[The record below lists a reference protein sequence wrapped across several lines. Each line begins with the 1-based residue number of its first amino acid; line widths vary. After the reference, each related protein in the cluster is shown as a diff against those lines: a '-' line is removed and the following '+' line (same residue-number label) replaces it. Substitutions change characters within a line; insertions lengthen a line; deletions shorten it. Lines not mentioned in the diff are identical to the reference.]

1 MTSYG
6 LLLLAA
12 VTGWLPVG
20 GFPIGTGSSLVRL
33 LHAPQYLV
41 LPVLALVLPLA
52 ASLERLQAASV
63 RDALAQPSIRA
74 ARARGLG
81 EDRLLWKHAFRLSLA
96 PLLSVYGVIG
106 AAVLSGSFAVE
117 VVMSWP
123 GLGALMYEALT
134 ARDLYLVAGCAL
146 AVATLLAVSVLRPTW
161 PCGWPIRG
169 GSRSPDA
176 APRIS
181 AWLGLLLTVTGLTL
195 AAPVLAPH
203 DPATQHP
210 GFILAPPMRPRLVD
224 AAGHWRAPF
233 VYPLILTDRL
243 ARSYARDE
251 TRPATIELFRAGRAA
266 SVETALWFPLGTD
279 LLGRD
284 VWSRLLYG
292 ARLSLGVAGL
302 ATAGALMLGILIGGL
317 AGISGGLV
325 DTFLTRTADLVI
337 ALPAI
342 YVVLSLRA
350 ALPLVLSTSVL
361 FWIITAVLWHSPA
374 GRQSPAASAGSSS
387 ASAASSTQKL
397 RGRSVS
403 GCTRLLLRHLLPA
416 AASFIAVQAT
426 VLLPAFI
433 VAEATLSY
441 VGLGFPSITPSWGVM
456 LKEAAEGRLFI
467 ESPWLL
473 TPAIAIAITV
483 LSVNLL
489 SARTI
494 SAFSG
499 LDKSRK

>member
-1 MTSYG
+1 
-6 LLLLAA
+6 
-12 VTGWLPVG
+12 
-20 GFPIGTGSSLVRL
+20 
-33 LHAPQYLV
+33 
-41 LPVLALVLPLA
+41 
-52 ASLERLQAASV
+52 
-63 RDALAQPSIRA
+63 
-74 ARARGLG
+74 
-81 EDRLLWKHAFRLSLA
+81 
-96 PLLSVYGVIG
+96 
-106 AAVLSGSFAVE
+106 
-117 VVMSWP
+117 
-123 GLGALMYEALT
+123 
-134 ARDLYLVAGCAL
+134 
-146 AVATLLAVSVLRPTW
+146 
-161 PCGWPIRG
+161 
-169 GSRSPDA
+169 
-176 APRIS
+176 
-181 AWLGLLLTVTGLTL
+181 
-195 AAPVLAPH
+195 
-203 DPATQHP
+203 
-210 GFILAPPMRPRLVD
+210 MRPRLVD
-224 AAGHWRAPF
+224 AAGHWHTPF

-317 AGISGGLV
+317 AGISGRLV

-361 FWIITAVLWHSPA
+361 FWIITAVLALA
-374 GRQSPAASAGSSS
+374 GWPTVARGVRGIVVGERRLEYAEAARAIGV
-387 ASAASSTQKL
+387 
-397 RGRSVS
+397 GR
-403 GCTRLLLRHLLPA
+403 TRLLLRHLLPA

>member
-1 MTSYG
+1 
-6 LLLLAA
+6 
-12 VTGWLPVG
+12 
-20 GFPIGTGSSLVRL
+20 
-33 LHAPQYLV
+33 
-41 LPVLALVLPLA
+41 
-52 ASLERLQAASV
+52 
-63 RDALAQPSIRA
+63 
-74 ARARGLG
+74 
-81 EDRLLWKHAFRLSLA
+81 
-96 PLLSVYGVIG
+96 
-106 AAVLSGSFAVE
+106 
-117 VVMSWP
+117 
-123 GLGALMYEALT
+123 
-134 ARDLYLVAGCAL
+134 
-146 AVATLLAVSVLRPTW
+146 
-161 PCGWPIRG
+161 
-169 GSRSPDA
+169 
-176 APRIS
+176 
-181 AWLGLLLTVTGLTL
+181 
-195 AAPVLAPH
+195 
-203 DPATQHP
+203 
-210 GFILAPPMRPRLVD
+210 MRPRLVD
-224 AAGHWRAPF
+224 AAGHWHTPF

-279 LLGRD
+279 
-284 VWSRLLYG
+284 RLLYG

-317 AGISGGLV
+317 AGISGRLV

-361 FWIITAVLWHSPA
+361 FWIITAVLALA
-374 GRQSPAASAGSSS
+374 GWPTVARGVRGIVVGERRLEYAEAARAIGV
-387 ASAASSTQKL
+387 
-397 RGRSVS
+397 GR
-403 GCTRLLLRHLLPA
+403 TRLLLRHLLPA

-499 LDKSRK
+499 LDKSLK